1 MAWKVE
7 NMKSQKQKFILLY
20 ETGKFTKVDL
30 CIHFGISRPT
40 GDAIIKRYEEEGWE
54 ALDERSRR
62 HKSHPNQTPKDVE
75 EVIISERKRHPRWG
89 ARKIMILLSRDHKF
103 SKGEIPSETT
113 VNNIMKKHGLTIAR
127 KKSRRR
133 IENQYPIFDPVE
145 PNEIWSTDF
154 KGKFRMGNGVYCHPL
169 TIADSKSRYLFA
181 IKGLERPDI
190 ESSRPV
196 FERVFR
202 EHGLPLQLHSDNGSP
217 FGNPMSLRRM
227 TTLSIWFMELG
238 ITPVYSDPG
247 HPEQNGR
254 HERMHRELKADATR
268 PPGATFRSQQHKFDG
283 FLEEYNI
290 IRPHEALD
298 MRTPAEVHIRSKR
311 EYPGIIRDWCY
322 DKNLRT
328 RMVTANGAMRWGQG
342 FVMISSGLLGKY
354 VGLEEI
360 EDGLWRVYYRHVEL
374 GIFCE
379 RTMRVYEVN
388 DFNL

>member
-30 CIHFGISRPT
+30 CTHFGISRPT

-54 ALDERSRR
+54 ALEVRSRR
-62 HKSHPNQTPKDVE
+62 HKGHPNQTPKVIE
-75 EVIISERKRHPRWG
+75 EAIISERKKHTRWG
-89 ARKIMILLSRDHKF
+89 ARKIMILLSRDFGF
-103 SKGEIPSETT
+103 SKNEIPSETT
-113 VNNIMKKHGLTIAR
+113 VNNIMKKHGLTIPR
-127 KKSRRR
+127 KKNRRR
-133 IENQYPIFDPVE
+133 IENQYPIFDPAE
-145 PNEIWSTDF
+145 PNEIWSIDF

-181 IKGLERPDI
+181 IKGLERPDT
-190 ESSRPV
+190 ESSKPV
-196 FERVFR
+196 FERIFR

-217 FGNPMSLRRM
+217 FGCPTSLRRM
-227 TTLSIWFMELG
+227 TTLAVWFMELG

-268 PPGATFRSQQHKFDG
+268 PPGATFRSQQRKFDR
-283 FLEEYNI
+283 FLEEYNN

-298 MRTPAEVHIRSKR
+298 MRTPAYVHIRSQR
-311 EYPGIIRDWCY
+311 EYPGIIRDWSY
-322 DKNLRT
+322 DRNLRT
-328 RMVTANGAMRWGQG
+328 RMVCANGAMRWGQG
-342 FVMISSGLLGKY
+342 FVMICSSLLGKY

-379 RTMRVYEVN
+379 RTMRVYDVN